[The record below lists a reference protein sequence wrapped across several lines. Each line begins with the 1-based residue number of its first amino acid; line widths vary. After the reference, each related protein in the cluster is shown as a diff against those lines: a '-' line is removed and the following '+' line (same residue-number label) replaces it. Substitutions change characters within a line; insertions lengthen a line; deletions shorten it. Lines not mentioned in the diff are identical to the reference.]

1 MMNLKAKKHLIFD
14 FDRTLDT
21 LIIDWSGS
29 RSGWLDL
36 AQKLTGQPDLK
47 IEDDNPYLF
56 QVRLI
61 EQWGQPAVD
70 AFQEFTR
77 TYERENYA
85 GHEPNM
91 LLVNFIRSN
100 VDKYQFY
107 LWTNNDSE
115 TIAPAL
121 RELGLVNLFSG
132 IISRDVVNKPKPD
145 PEGFSQIMIP
155 ATTHEDYLLIGDSI
169 NDQLGAANAKID
181 FIDVIDFE
189 KLISQ

>member
-1 MMNLKAKKHLIFD
+1 MNLKAKKYLIFD

-21 LIIDWSGS
+21 LIVDWSGS
-29 RSGWLDL
+29 RAGWLDL
-36 AQKLTGQPDLK
+36 AQKLTGQPDLE

-56 QVRLI
+56 QVKLI

-70 AFQEFTR
+70 AFQAFTR
-77 TYERENYA
+77 TYERENYV

-91 LLVNFIRSN
+91 LLVNFIRNN
-100 VDKYQFY
+100 VAKYQFY

-121 RELGLVNLFSG
+121 RELGLMDLFSG

-145 PEGFSQIMIP
+145 PEGFNQILIP
-155 ATTHEDYLLIGDSI
+155 ETKHEAYLLIGDSI